1 MLYSK
6 HQFVPGLSS
15 DYFGEVTYYGTSLQE
30 AQVPMYAL
38 SDQQK
43 TFLTEDF
50 LRHVLVVAVS
60 TAEDSAKWNN
70 QLQALAEELEWGI
83 PVSISSDPRH
93 GTTISFEFDAG
104 AGGDISHWPES
115 LGMTAA
121 FDPELVRKFGKIA
134 SKEYRA
140 LGINTALSPQVDL
153 CTEPRWSRF
162 GGSFGE
168 HSGLSAELAEAY
180 CDGFQ
185 TSEGEKRLKT
195 EGDTK
200 VSMPW

>member
-1 MLYSK
+1 MSAQERAEDLASRLSIEQIAGLMLYSK

-60 TAEDSAKWNN
+60 SAEDSAKWNN
-70 QLQALAEELEWGI
+70 QLQALAEELEW
-83 PVSISSDPRH
+83 
-93 GTTISFEFDAG
+93 
-104 AGGDISHWPES
+104 
-115 LGMTAA
+115 
-121 FDPELVRKFGKIA
+121 KFGKIA

-140 LGINTALSPQVDL
+140 LGINTALSPQIDL

-195 EGDTK
+195 DGDTK

>member
-1 MLYSK
+1 MKQVTEPKILSKQNPNGPLLKWSEDSGVKLLEKDGLFFKDLAKDGNFYPYEDWRLSAQERAEDLASRLSIEQIAGLMLYSK

-70 QLQALAEELEWGI
+70 QLQALAEEL
-83 PVSISSDPRH
+83 
-93 GTTISFEFDAG
+93 
-104 AGGDISHWPES
+104 
-115 LGMTAA
+115 
-121 FDPELVRKFGKIA
+121 VRKFG
-134 SKEYRA
+134 
-140 LGINTALSPQVDL
+140 
-153 CTEPRWSRF
+153 
-162 GGSFGE
+162 
-168 HSGLSAELAEAY
+168 
-180 CDGFQ
+180 
-185 TSEGEKRLKT
+185 
-195 EGDTK
+195 
-200 VSMPW
+200 